1 MKARLAAGE
10 TLFGTFLTLGSPLAA
25 ESLALAGFDW
35 LLVDLE
41 HGGGDESLL
50 LGQLLGATAGGAHA
64 LVRVESDVRGR
75 TARALDLGVE
85 GVMCPQVNSAEAA
98 AAWAS
103 AMHYGTGRGIAL
115 FHRGARFGTD
125 PDALENARERVF
137 GIAQIE
143 SPEAVEAVEQIAA
156 VDGIDVLFV
165 GPSDLSFS
173 MGKFRQFDDPE
184 FRSAIERVIAAA
196 RDTGKTAGIFLT
208 SPDQVPAA
216 LADGFR
222 MIALGSDGGFMM
234 KAAREDRRGSVGA
247 RCAGGLSAARI
258 ASAHRSASGHRRLRA
273 AGSAVAVLL
282 ARPLGLVARLDEV
295 RQRVRARRSAATG
308 A

>member
-103 AMHYGTGRGIAL
+103 AMHYGTRPRDRAVPPRRAVRDRPGR
-115 FHRGARFGTD
+115 
-125 PDALENARERVF
+125 ARERARAGLRDRADRVA
-137 GIAQIE
+137 GGGRGRRADRGRRRDRR
-143 SPEAVEAVEQIAA
+143 AVRRSV
-156 VDGIDVLFV
+156 
-165 GPSDLSFS
+165 SDLSFS

-184 FRSAIERVIAAA
+184 FRSAIERVVAAA

-208 SPDQVPAA
+208 SPDQVPSA

-234 KAAREDRRGSVGA
+234 KAAREEIELSRRASRRAERGAHRVGAQVAQRPQEAARGRQGRRGPRRASTRPRRA
-247 RCAGGLSAARI
+247 SRRS
-258 ASAHRSASGHRRLRA
+258 ASAHA
-273 AGSAVAVLL
+273 
-282 ARPLGLVARLDEV
+282 
-295 RQRVRARRSAATG
+295 ARRSAATG

>member
-1 MKARLAAGE
+1 MIHMKARLAAGE

-98 AAWAS
+98 AEWAS

-184 FRSAIERVIAAA
+184 FRSAIERVVAAA

-208 SPDQVPAA
+208 SPDQVPSAV
-216 LADGFR
+216 ADGFR

-234 KAAREDRRGSVGA
+234 KAAREELDASRRA
-247 RCAGGLSAARI
+247 
-258 ASAHRSASGHRRLRA
+258 LRP
-273 AGSAVAVLL
+273 G
-282 ARPLGLVARLDEV
+282 
-295 RQRVRARRSAATG
+295 
-308 A
+308 

>member
-1 MKARLAAGE
+1 MAHMKARLAAGE

-85 GVMCPQVNSAEAA
+85 GVMCPQVNSAEQA

-103 AMHYGTGRGIAL
+103 PASERTSWWAKSPSRSLSAMSRSAVAASGTRSSAS
-115 FHRGARFGTD
+115 ARLISAS
-125 PDALENARERVF
+125 PSRVVS
-137 GIAQIE
+137 AY
-143 SPEAVEAVEQIAA
+143 SSNRVSTAPCPASLRIAA
-156 VDGIDVLFV
+156 I
-165 GPSDLSFS
+165 
-173 MGKFRQFDDPE
+173 
-184 FRSAIERVIAAA
+184 RSA
-196 RDTGKTAGIFLT
+196 
-208 SPDQVPAA
+208 
-216 LADGFR
+216 
-222 MIALGSDGGFMM
+222 
-234 KAAREDRRGSVGA
+234 
-247 RCAGGLSAARI
+247 
-258 ASAHRSASGHRRLRA
+258 ASASTPGSASG
-273 AGSAVAVLL
+273 GSTASRSSVSA
-282 ARPLGLVARLDEV
+282 
-295 RQRVRARRSAATG
+295 SAASSG

>member
-25 ESLALAGFDW
+25 ESLGLAGFDW

-41 HGGGDESLL
+41 HGGGHESQL
-50 LGQLLGATAGGAHA
+50 LGQLLGATAAGVHA

-98 AAWAS
+98 ETWAS
-103 AMHYGTGRGIAL
+103 ALHYGPAGSRGIAF

-125 PDALENARERVF
+125 PEPVEHARERIL

-143 SPEAVEAVEQIAA
+143 SPEAVEAVEEIAA

-165 GPSDLSFS
+165 GPSDLSYS
-173 MGKFRQFDDPE
+173 MGRFRQFDDPE
-184 FRSAIERVIAAA
+184 FRSAIERVVAAA
-196 RDTGKTAGIFLT
+196 RDAGKTAGIFLA
-208 SPDQVPAA
+208 SVDQVPAA
-216 LADGFR
+216 IADGFR
-222 MIALGSDGGFMM
+222 MIAIGSDGGFMM
-234 KAAREDRRGSVGA
+234 Q
-247 RCAGGLSAARI
+247 
-258 ASAHRSASGHRRLRA
+258 A
-273 AGSAVAVLL
+273 AGAAVAQ
-282 ARPLGLVARLDEV
+282 AK
-295 RQRVRARRSAATG
+295 RSAAKAG
-308 A
+308 